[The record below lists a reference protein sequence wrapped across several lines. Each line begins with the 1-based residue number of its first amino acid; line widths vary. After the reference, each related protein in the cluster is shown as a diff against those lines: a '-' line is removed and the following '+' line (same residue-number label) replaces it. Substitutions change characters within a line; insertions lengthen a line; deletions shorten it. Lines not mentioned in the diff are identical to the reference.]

1 MSYIEPYVDDNYIQH
16 QIERIDDMIQRTR
29 EEQTIARLE
38 REFIRT
44 VDDLN
49 PDTFITVNFI
59 KPNKEIQRFDDVD
72 AEKTCRSVMTA
83 LTKKFFHHKY
93 RRHKLPIPYVAAIEK
108 VSRSHAHI
116 LIKRPASI
124 SEFELEQTFRSVALM
139 NRFVA
144 RKMNVE
150 DEHQK
155 SIQFDQ
161 IYDDRD
167 AYDYIN
173 KNRKKHITESYR
185 PIYETSEKSMTLYH
199 YVSK

>member
-1 MSYIEPYVDDNYIQH
+1 MNYDDYIQD
-16 QIERIDDMIQRTR
+16 QIVRIDDMIQLTR
-29 EEQTIARLE
+29 EEQTNARLE

-44 VDDLN
+44 IDELN

-59 KPNKEIQRFDDVD
+59 RPNKEIQRFDDVD

-93 RRHKLPIPYVAAIEK
+93 KRHKLPIPYVAAIEK

-116 LIKRPASI
+116 LMKRPASI
-124 SEFELEQTFRSVALM
+124 SEFKLEQTFRLVALM

-150 DEHQK
+150 DAHQK
-155 SIQFDQ
+155 SIQFEPV
-161 IYDDRD
+161 YDDRG

-173 KNRKKHITESYR
+173 KNRKKHITDSFR
-185 PIYETSEKSMTLYH
+185 PIYEASEKSMTLYH
-199 YVSK
+199 FVSK